1 VAGLE
6 DVPARGAQVR
16 VAPGSGLGENLSA
29 WVGGAGPRVAV
40 DSVWLRRIVARL
52 VDITAVAVCAIVPI
66 LASDPFKSRGLGEGG
81 LGCGLGIF
89 AWAAFS
95 FLVLWPAYEILGAN
109 RGATPGKKLMGLRV
123 LSRDGALPTKAQAV
137 RRAGLTIFQTEIV
150 LLFGSGFTFAEHNP
164 LAGAVIAVAVVA
176 PSLTPILLGRM
187 TWVDRV
193 THTTVARASLPP
205 HDQADVQTVPA
216 QS

>member
-1 VAGLE
+1 
-6 DVPARGAQVR
+6 
-16 VAPGSGLGENLSA
+16 LSA
-29 WVGGAGPRVAV
+29 LVGSAGPRVAV
-40 DSVWLRRIVARL
+40 DSIWLRRIVARL
-52 VDITAVAVCAIVPI
+52 VDITVVAVCAIVPI

-81 LGCGLGIF
+81 LGYGLGIF

-123 LSRDGALPTKAQAV
+123 LGTDGALPTKTQAV
-137 RRAGLTIFQTEIV
+137 RRAGLIIFQTEIV
-150 LLFGSGFTFAEHNP
+150 LLFSSGFTFAEHNP

-193 THTTVARASLPP
+193 THTTVTRASLPP
-205 HDQADVQTVPA
+205 HDQTDVQIVPA
-216 QS
+216 TS